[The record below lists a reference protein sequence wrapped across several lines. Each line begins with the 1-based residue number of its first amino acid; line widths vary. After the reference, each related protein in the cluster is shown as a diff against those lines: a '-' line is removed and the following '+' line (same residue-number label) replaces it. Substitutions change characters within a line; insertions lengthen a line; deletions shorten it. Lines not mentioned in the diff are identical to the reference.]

1 MIIMANA
8 FSINML
14 NEETNLKFIPINE
27 EQVKEIIKN
36 EKLYSI
42 IGHQGTVDLLNA
54 KLGLSL
60 KFNRE
65 NYKMN
70 NDKMIISLPATRLEE
85 GKVLSKEELE
95 AIKINYWL
103 IEK

>member
-42 IGHQGTVDLLNA
+42 IGHRGTVDL
-54 KLGLSL
+54 
-60 KFNRE
+60 
-65 NYKMN
+65 
-70 NDKMIISLPATRLEE
+70 
-85 GKVLSKEELE
+85 
-95 AIKINYWL
+95 
-103 IEK
+103 